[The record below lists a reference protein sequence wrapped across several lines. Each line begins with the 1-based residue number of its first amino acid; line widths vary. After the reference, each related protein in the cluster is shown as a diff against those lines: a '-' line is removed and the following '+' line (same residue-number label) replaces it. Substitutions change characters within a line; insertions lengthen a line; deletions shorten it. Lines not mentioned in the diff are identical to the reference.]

1 MGENVNIA
9 SLRRAALV
17 LGLAW
22 GASLHAIELP
32 QPNAAAPA
40 EVRSEILYI
49 AELGQPADRLGRA
62 GSTERAARLGSTAAY
77 SMIDERT
84 GRFLTL
90 MLAQPML
97 PGAGVGNRVVD
108 PAALASPL
116 ALQSRAAKLFG
127 DWLAQHSADLQIKL
141 SELGEP
147 RVTLVAPEHIQIY
160 IERRVDGVL
169 VREAAI
175 TATIKHGN
183 LILVGM
189 SNWGSI
195 DQPRTVQVSVNTA
208 RQTLAQRIA
217 PLRSSAEWKAA
228 DLAYVPVA
236 AASGGFAEATVPG
249 LDYRL
254 VHVLRPS
261 FADPH
266 ARHEALID
274 AQTGELLL
282 LTDTV
287 HHIATPREV
296 KGGVYPVS
304 NDGVA
309 PDGVER
315 LNWPMP
321 YTRVTVPGGTLV
333 ADVGGN
339 LPQCVDGSITAGLR
353 GQYVTINDNCGAS
366 SLTGTGELNFGGS
379 SGTDCTTPGIGGPG
393 NTHAARTGYFE
404 LNMIKEMGRGQLP
417 LNTWLQGNLT
427 ANMNISNTCNATW
440 NGSAVNFYRSGGGCG
455 NTGEI
460 AAVFDHEWGHG
471 MDNNDGVP
479 NVSNPGEGIA
489 DLYASLRLDD
499 SCIGRNFTTTQ
510 CTGEL
515 AGGVYACTQCTGV
528 RDIDW
533 AKHITN
539 APFTLA
545 NADACPAG
553 PGPCGGRVHCEG
565 QTYSQAVWDLWNRDL
580 TGGTF
585 NLDKNVARE
594 IATRLTFAGASG
606 VQTWFACSNGTGGCT
621 NPAGCGCTATAGY
634 TQYLA
639 ADDDNG
645 NLADGT
651 PHMSAIHAAFTRHGV
666 ACNSVPVVD
675 SGCADA
681 PTEIP
686 VVSTMVG
693 NGTVDLSWTAS
704 EGASSYRVYRTDG
717 VFGCDFGKILVGT
730 VSGTSFIDVG
740 LQNGR
745 EYYYS
750 VMPTGSNN
758 TCFSVSSAC
767 TTAIPTAGPKLTAV
781 VAQASFTPQSGDGD
795 TFVDNCETTDV
806 SFPLSNAGTAALSN
820 VRIVAASSP
829 SHPDTVVVTALPL
842 SVSNSL
848 ASCATE
854 NASLQINPGGLQQG
868 DTLVL
873 ELTVLSDEQPNQP
886 LLVRVQTQATES
898 DLSAPG
904 TQTFN
909 FDSDESGWSVVQ
921 GTFVRSDA
929 SGGGAGTPASSHYMR
944 SSMNADNQC
953 DAVESPSL
961 ILSADSTLSMSTR
974 YNIENVSGGTWFD
987 RGHLAAFTLDDASTT
1002 VLTPSGGRAY
1012 NASGT
1017 AAFCGFG
1024 NVPGWAGA
1032 ADTWAESTFNAT
1044 ALQTGTLADRLLRLR
1059 VRFGT
1064 DVSVTNYGLR
1074 FDAVTVTNA
1083 RLQVADQQANQ
1094 CIVLPLLVDGFE
1106 SVP

>member
-1 MGENVNIA
+1 MKTT
-9 SLRRAALV
+9 SLQRAALL

-32 QPNAAAPA
+32 KPNAAAPA
-40 EVRSEILYI
+40 EVRSEALYI
-49 AELGQPADRLGRA
+49 AELGQPADRLSRA
-62 GSTERAARLGSTAAY
+62 GSTERATRLGSSPAY

-97 PGAGVGNRVVD
+97 PGAGVGNRITD
-108 PAALASPL
+108 PAALQSPQ
-116 ALQSRAAKLFG
+116 ALQARAVKVFG
-127 DWLAQHSADLQIKL
+127 EWLARHSSDLQIKL

-160 IERRVDGVL
+160 IERRISGVL

-183 LILVGM
+183 LILVGL
-189 SNWGSI
+189 SQWGNI
-195 DQPRTVQVSVNTA
+195 DQPRSVQVSESAA
-208 RQTLAQRIA
+208 RDTLAQRIA
-217 PLRSSAEWKAA
+217 PLRSTSEWKAA
-228 DLAYVPVA
+228 ELAYVPVA
-236 AASGGFAEATVPG
+236 TSSGGFATDSPG

-261 FADPH
+261 FSDPH

-287 HHIATPREV
+287 HHIASPRTV
-296 KGGVYPVS
+296 KGGVFPVS
-304 NDGVA
+304 NDGTA
-309 PDGVER
+309 PDGVEQ

-321 YTRVTVPGGTLV
+321 YARVTVPGGTLV

-339 LPQCVDGSITAGLR
+339 LPQCVDGSITAGLS

-366 SLTGTGELNFGGS
+366 SLSGTGDLNFGGS
-379 SGTDCTTPGIGGPG
+379 GGTDCTTPGVGGPG
-393 NTHAARTGYFE
+393 NTHAARSGYFE
-404 LNMIKEMGRGQLP
+404 LNMIKEMGRSQLP

-427 ANMNISNTCNATW
+427 ANMNIANTCNATW

-455 NTGEI
+455 NTGEL

-479 NVSNPGEGIA
+479 SVSNPGEGIA
-489 DLYASLRLDD
+489 DIYAALRLDD
-499 SCIGRNFTTTQ
+499 SCIGRNFRATQ
-510 CTGEL
+510 CSGEL
-515 AGGVYACTQCTGV
+515 PGGVYACTQCTGV

-533 AKHITN
+533 ARHITN

-545 NADACPAG
+545 NADTCNSG
-553 PGPCGGRVHCEG
+553 PGPCGGSVHCEG

-580 TGGTF
+580 TGGSF
-585 NLDKNVARE
+585 NLNKNVARE
-594 IATRLTFAGASG
+594 ITTRLTFAGASG

-621 NPAGCGCTATAGY
+621 NAAGCGCTATAGY

-651 PHMSAIHAAFTRHGV
+651 PHMSAIHAAFTRHGI
-666 ACNSVPVVD
+666 ACNAVPVAN
-675 SGCADA
+675 SGCADT
-681 PTEIP
+681 PTEVP
-686 VVSTMVG
+686 VVTTSVG
-693 NGTVDLSWTAS
+693 NGTVSLSWTAS
-704 EGASSYRVYRTDG
+704 AGASSYRVYRTDG

-730 VSGTSFIDVG
+730 VTGTSFIDVG
-740 LQNGR
+740 LQNDR

-758 TCFSVSSAC
+758 TCFAVSSAC
-767 TTAIPTAGPKLTAV
+767 TTAVPTAGPKLTAV
-781 VAQASFTPQSGDGD
+781 AAQASFTPQTGDD
-795 TFVDNCETTDV
+795 DAFIDNCETTEV
-806 SFPLSNAGTAALSN
+806 SFPLSNAGTAGLSN
-820 VRIVAASSP
+820 VRIIAASSP
-829 SHPDTVVVTALPL
+829 SHPDTTVVSALPL
-842 SVSNSL
+842 VVSPSL
-848 ASCATE
+848 ASCDTQNAT
-854 NASLQINPGGLQQG
+854 LQINPTGLAQG

-873 ELTVLSDEQPNQP
+873 ELTVVSDEQPNQP
-886 LLVRVQTQATES
+886 LLVRVQSQATES
-898 DLSAPG
+898 DFSAPG

-909 FDSDESGWSVVQ
+909 FDTNESGWSVVQ
-921 GTFVRSDA
+921 GTFLRSDA
-929 SGGGAGTPASSHYMR
+929 SGGGAGSPASSHYMR
-944 SSMNADNQC
+944 SSMSLDNQC
-953 DAVESPSL
+953 DVVESPTL
-961 ILSADSTLSMSTR
+961 VLAADSTMSLSTR
-974 YNIENVSGGTWFD
+974 YNIEAFSGQWWD
-987 RGHLAAFTLDDASTT
+987 RGHVAAFRLDDQSTT

-1012 NASGT
+1012 NASGN
-1017 AAFCGFG
+1017 ADFCGFG

-1032 ADTWAESTFNAT
+1032 ADSWAESTFNAT
-1044 ALQTGTLADRLLRLR
+1044 ALQSATLADQLLRLR
-1059 VRFGT
+1059 VRYGT
-1064 DVSVTNYGLR
+1064 DSSVNAFGLR

-1083 RLQVADQQANQ
+1083 RLQIADEQANVCGVPQ
-1094 CIVLPLLVDGFE
+1094 PLLVDGFE